1 MPKKNSADS
10 AVARHLSEVPTQLG
24 PLEFVTGEAPT
35 SCCLNLLRAARAA
48 EEATLYA
55 KAANLADQAYR
66 IHFGHGQFAA
76 GKSLGVAPLGNLS
89 ADQLLAVM
97 SSV

>member
-1 MPKKNSADS
+1 MPEKNSAES
-10 AVARHLSEVPTQLG
+10 TVARHLSAVPMQLG

-35 SCCLNLLRAARAA
+35 SCCFNLLRAARAA
-48 EEATLYA
+48 DEATLYA

-76 GKSLGVAPLGNLS
+76 GKAIGVAPLGNLS
-89 ADQLLAVM
+89 AGQLLAVM